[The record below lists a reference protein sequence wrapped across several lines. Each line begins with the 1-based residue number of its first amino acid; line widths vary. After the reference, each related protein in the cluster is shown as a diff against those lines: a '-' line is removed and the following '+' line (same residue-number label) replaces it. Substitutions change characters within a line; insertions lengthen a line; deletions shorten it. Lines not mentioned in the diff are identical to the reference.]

1 MKQRQDVKQNQYEDQ
16 FKSRG
21 EINAEKCR
29 NIYEED
35 LECGVVISASSK
47 VNNISFYKFYRLA
60 KNITDKSN

>member
-1 MKQRQDVKQNQYEDQ
+1 MRRIDVKKNQYEDQ
-16 FKSRG
+16 YKSCS
-21 EINAEKCR
+21 EINAERWRK
-29 NIYEED
+29 IYEED